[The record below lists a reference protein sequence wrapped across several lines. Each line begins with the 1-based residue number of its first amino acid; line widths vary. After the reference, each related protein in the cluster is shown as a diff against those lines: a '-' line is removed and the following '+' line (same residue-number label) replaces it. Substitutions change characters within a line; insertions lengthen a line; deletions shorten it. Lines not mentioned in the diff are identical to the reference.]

1 MVDRLFKDLFQEA
14 KSPRRIA
21 DPLAFTSLAKKEAED
36 KNRPRKPDTPSKE
49 GPNKNTAP
57 LSFNTLDSENRVEAL
72 AKSKTPKQPNE
83 NPISSEDSDL
93 EARWAEE
100 KAQYGSSYVKNRK
113 SVNEFFEDA
122 KDLPVLISSGRCRY
136 LADSVKN
143 IITTNE
149 NVLAA
154 SESDPSFKEFT
165 SLLMSSGN
173 LGLNSRKLSDV
184 NANIPGYVFF
194 LSLVFPLLEQN
205 IVADFF
211 KNANTATFFS
221 SLQKMY
227 TGTIFNPIEF
237 SPDITFNSLNHIKD
251 SKLKSF
257 IKLLQESNISDDE
270 EDAEIKRLLSIGLNY
285 VAQGMKESTVKAI
298 GNNKH
303 RNEISKTIYYSI
315 LSSYTPFNM
324 DLFQLDNKKVAD
336 NMASNRA
343 SDDFLT
349 SSADTLVAAKRTL
362 ILEDPIL
369 TRGTLGR
376 NIRDELAF
384 TYAKNSDKLKKQRKN
399 TKIAKVREVEKI
411 NNDTIKFFHVVVEN
425 FPELKESFNELDN
438 ILESFFTE
446 TSIPTKDGA
455 EAAQDAL
462 PKLCHEAF
470 ERLHSFA
477 ISGLDKLDSVLAN
490 PEYLKNIFASIIKNN
505 PKITEEL
512 VSEQDRLAYINNTYV
527 TPFKDTLYR
536 KYKEFSEVT
545 EGDIFVLLKT
555 VISITLAKTGLM
567 TIKELK
573 KLLEEVYKKHLSDDS
588 LTSNEYRFD
597 GFIFFRS
604 VLKLD
609 ELLIE
614 ADKIVRKSPKQ
625 FEASLA
631 GKRADR
637 DTHGDYFRQLQTARK
652 RILDTEYLLH
662 HMNAAVSLLFKKI
675 SSKVSNADLPTLREL
690 VFGIEDENSTERMS
704 PFFTELI
711 NDISSNFFSEQSPYK
726 LYLLSEEDILQNSE
740 KANILILN
748 DLIQKAKNKVL
759 ATEGVFNTN
768 MTYYEGLTNDYIDF
782 INLAASIQ
790 KNFSG
795 LTLDSSGV
803 PELNFNLDPAS
814 DSNSFF
820 GNFFNGLP
828 TTVSIN
834 PIATLCFH
842 KFILSKLTS
851 LVSPILQTV
860 SIDKILLP
868 EVKKLNKEAVSQ
880 IEAYFKN
887 LYSISQLGLKKA
899 IKDIDNRILESA
911 GNTTQRFVLNAENS
925 STYFI
930 PGELNEDFNK
940 FTMLLGSKAVLYAL
954 RKSNNLK
961 NSAQLFFN
969 SIAVSQA
976 FETAP
981 KTSDPATD
989 PSSYAVTRIQ
999 SAIDILSTAINLKA
1013 FSCATL
1019 GNPETNDLLAN
1030 LVNRYQKEGEEAKAN
1045 DVMNNMAKATSLLD
1059 KFTRESGFIG
1069 TQLVN
1074 KEDNR
1079 ISNPILTIIL
1089 DKFNK
1094 FITNEHINKI
1104 VADVKTQRE
1113 ESEASGTASFSKA
1126 ETVLPKTGIMYVNT
1140 VITEKEEENKEENI
1154 EGNTKEELTNNNIDT
1169 STTSNT
1175 SPFINDNGILKFTLE
1190 PVKNI
1195 VKELNATISGETH
1208 TILGKGKRYGTNV
1221 VQVKSY
1227 SQYISE
1233 LTGAI
1238 SVASHSYIDFYNG
1251 ISLPNVATEIKTL
1264 SNAAV
1269 YNCSTLNTFFKVVSK
1284 EYIFNVGTQN
1294 TLLGLLSKLKAEGS
1308 ITQKDTSVG
1317 TDTSTI
1323 TLPELF
1329 SIEHFKAKNSKD
1341 MLEQNFNAYKG
1352 SKHIFSL
1359 LNMGYTI
1366 SQITN
1371 KVNSIL
1377 LEKGNDPEFL
1387 ELADEEISFDSSDTI
1402 SNQEEEEL
1410 TKSSVAPS
1418 PSYVEPSGEVQLGN
1432 ENEFLQTPY
1441 YINKPLGP
1449 VFSGKTED
1457 TLNPAFISRYFTLLD
1472 PNTYSSTA
1480 ISPEEKER
1488 SRKAAS
1494 SLLKTL
1500 SKISTTEQGKKITAD
1515 IANVFSSGLGKNAFT
1530 GNTVSSLITKETQ
1543 LPATFKENRL
1553 QLAKR
1558 LLQEAETQASTN
1570 NPAIEN
1576 PQTSKEDEQI
1586 LNILAAVLRVYHHV
1600 NPSPQGLMRSDNT
1613 PFTFS
1618 FMEPEY
1624 WILQSVNP
1632 SLQQALKVIDK
1643 FVKRQDKIQFRINTR
1658 SPNNMAYIQIFHFAK
1673 LKALVDKFY
1682 TAASNE

>member
-1 MVDRLFKDLFQEA
+1 MVDRLFKNLFQEA
-14 KSPRRIA
+14 KSPRRIK
-21 DPLAFTSLAKKEAED
+21 DPLAFTSLAKKEEES
-36 KNRPRKPDTPSKE
+36 KGKKPDKKTVAVNEPSVD
-49 GPNKNTAP
+49 TTP
-57 LSFNTLDSENRVEAL
+57 LSFNTLDSEKRVEEL
-72 AKSKTPKQPNE
+72 AKSKYVNKATSESDPNK
-83 NPISSEDSDL
+83 NSEDTNL

-100 KAQYGSSYVKNRK
+100 KAQYGSSYIKNRK

-122 KDLPVLISSGRCRY
+122 KELPVLISSGRCRY
-136 LADSVKN
+136 LVDSIKN

-154 SESDPSFKEFT
+154 SETDPSFKELM
-165 SLLMSSGN
+165 LLLSNQSN
-173 LGLNSRKLSDV
+173 FGLNSRKLSDV
-184 NANIPGYVFF
+184 NANMPGYVFF

-205 IVADFF
+205 IVVDFF
-211 KNANTATFFS
+211 KNANTVNFFS

-227 TGTIFNPIEF
+227 SGTIFNSIEF
-237 SPDITFNSLNHIKD
+237 SPETNFNSLEHIKD

-257 IKLLQESNISDDE
+257 IHILQESVVSDSE

-285 VAQGMKESTVKAI
+285 VALGMKESTIKAI

-336 NMASNRA
+336 NMASNRT

-369 TRGTLGR
+369 TKGTLGR

-399 TKIAKVREVEKI
+399 TRIAKVREVEKI

-425 FPELKESFNELDN
+425 FPELKDSFTELDN
-438 ILESFFTE
+438 ILEDFFTE
-446 TSIPTKDGA
+446 TSLPTKEEDKN
-455 EAAQDAL
+455 QNDKL
-462 PKLCHEAF
+462 TSLCHEAF
-470 ERLHSFA
+470 ERLHTFA
-477 ISGLDKLDSVLAN
+477 INGLDKLDVVLTN
-490 PEYLKNIFASIIKNN
+490 PDYLTNIFNSAIKNN
-505 PKITEEL
+505 PKILEEL
-512 VSEQDRLAYINNTYV
+512 STEQDRLSYVNSTYV
-527 TPFKDTLYR
+527 APFKATLER
-536 KYKEFSEVT
+536 KYREFSEVT
-545 EGDIFVLLKT
+545 EGDIYVLLKT
-555 VISITLAKTGLM
+555 VVSITLAKTGLLS
-567 TIKELK
+567 IKELK
-573 KLLEEVYKKHLSDDS
+573 KNLEETYKKHLSDAS
-588 LTSNEYRFD
+588 LTSNGYRFD

-609 ELLIE
+609 ELLLE

-625 FEASLA
+625 LEASLNTKKA
-631 GKRADR
+631 ER
-637 DTHGDYFRQLQTARK
+637 DTHADYFNQLQTARK

-675 SSKVSNADLPTLREL
+675 SAKIANADLATLREL
-690 VFGIEDENSTERMS
+690 VFGIEDTDKETNNGLSS
-704 PFFTELI
+704 FFNDLI
-711 NDISSNFFSEQSPYK
+711 KDISANFFSEQSPYK

-740 KANILILN
+740 KANILIVN

-759 ATEGVFNTN
+759 ATEGVFSTN
-768 MTYYEGLTNDYIDF
+768 MDYYEGLTNDYIDF

-795 LTLDSSGV
+795 LSMTSEGI

-820 GNFFNGLP
+820 GNFFSGLP

-851 LVSPILQTV
+851 LVSPVLQTV
-860 SIDKILLP
+860 SVDRILLP
-868 EVKKLNKEAVSQ
+868 DVKKANKGAVSQ
-880 IEAYFKN
+880 IDAYFKN
-887 LYSISQLGLKKA
+887 LYSVSVIGLKTA
-899 IKDIDNRILESA
+899 IKDIDARILEAA
-911 GNTTQRFVLNAENS
+911 GNTTQRFVLSAENS

-930 PGELNEDFNK
+930 PGEINEDFNK

-976 FETAP
+976 FESTP

-989 PSSYAVTRIQ
+989 PSSYAISKIQ
-999 SAIDILSTAINLKA
+999 SAVDIISTAINLKA

-1019 GNPETNDLLAN
+1019 GNPETNELLAN
-1030 LVNRYQKEGEEAKAN
+1030 LVNKYQKEGEEAKAN

-1059 KFTRESGFIG
+1059 KFTKESGFIG
-1069 TQLVN
+1069 TQLIN

-1079 ISNPILTIIL
+1079 ISNPILTLIL

-1094 FITNEHINKI
+1094 FITNEQIDKI
-1104 VADVKTQRE
+1104 VAEVKTQRE
-1113 ESEASGTASFSKA
+1113 ESETSGTASFSKA
-1126 ETVLPKTGIMYVNT
+1126 ETVLPKTGIMYLNT
-1140 VITEKEEENKEENI
+1140 VITEKEPEETTPETPLGNVENP
-1154 EGNTKEELTNNNIDT
+1154 EANPTETNP
-1169 STTSNT
+1169 
-1175 SPFINDNGILKFTLE
+1175 SPFVNENGILKFTLQ
-1190 PVKNI
+1190 PIKNI
-1195 VKELNATISGETH
+1195 VKELNSTISGETH
-1208 TILGKGKRYGTNV
+1208 TTLGKDKRYGTNV

-1238 SVASHSYIDFYNG
+1238 SVASNSYIDFYNG
-1251 ISLPNVATEIKTL
+1251 IGLPAIASEVKTL
-1264 SNAAV
+1264 SDASF
-1269 YNCSTLNTFFKVVSK
+1269 YNCSTLSGFFKVIAK
-1284 EYIFNVGTQN
+1284 EYIFNVGTQT
-1294 TLLGLLSKLKAEGS
+1294 TLLNLLAKLKPEGA
-1308 ITQKDTSVG
+1308 ITQKDTSTG
-1317 TDTSTI
+1317 TDTSNI

-1329 SIEHFKAKNSKD
+1329 SIEHFKAKNSND

-1352 SKHIFSL
+1352 SKHVFSL
-1359 LNMGYTI
+1359 LGMGYTI
-1366 SQITN
+1366 SQILS
-1371 KVNSIL
+1371 KVNTIL

-1387 ELADEEISFDSSDTI
+1387 ELADEEISLYSESS
-1402 SNQEEEEL
+1402 SYNQAEDDL
-1410 TKSSVAPS
+1410 TKSSIQPT
-1418 PSYVEPSGEVQLGN
+1418 PSYVEPSEDNMPLGN
-1432 ENEFLQTPY
+1432 EQEFLGSPY
-1441 YINKPLGP
+1441 YIKSRPWTA
-1449 VFSGKTED
+1449 SK
-1457 TLNPAFISRYFTLLD
+1457 LNSAFITRYCTLLD
-1472 PNTYSSTA
+1472 PNTYLSNNIT
-1480 ISPEEKER
+1480 PEEKER
-1488 SRKAAS
+1488 NKKAAI

-1500 SKISTTEQGKKITAD
+1500 SNISSTEQGKKINAD
-1515 IANVFSSGLGKNAFT
+1515 ITQAIKSGIGVNAIT
-1530 GNTVSSLITKETQ
+1530 GNPVSSIITDETQ
-1543 LPATFKENRL
+1543 FPSFVKENIL
-1553 QLAKR
+1553 QLAKQI
-1558 LLQEAETQASTN
+1558 LEAVEGEKQLPNPTTETNANNNALQEDSRT
-1570 NPAIEN
+1570 
-1576 PQTSKEDEQI
+1576 
-1586 LNILAAVLRVYHHV
+1586 LNILAAVLRVYYHV
-1600 NPSPQGLMRSDNT
+1600 NPSQQGLLKADNT

-1624 WILQSVNP
+1624 WILQKVNS

-1643 FVKRQDKIQFRINTR
+1643 FAKRQDKIQFRINTK
-1658 SPNNMAYIQIFHFAK
+1658 SPNNMAYIQVFHFAK
-1673 LKALVDKFY
+1673 LKALITNFY
-1682 TAASNE
+1682 TPTSEQI